1 MLSARGARWA
11 KMDYA
16 HGVQNRYDPVK
27 YPQGV
32 VMFDNAENVL
42 MQPEVTEFING
53 LSFDPSNCR
62 YGEGYTGTLRLRKAM
77 ANHLN
82 EHFAP
87 AHAVDAEQITFAAGV
102 TNLNEACALVTC
114 NPNANEAIMLGTPI
128 YGQFSL
134 DMCLRTGVELE
145 FVSVG
150 DTDQFTPACVAAFEA
165 GYEAAKA
172 RGRNIRALIICNP
185 HNPLGHCYPRETLIG
200 LLQLC
205 ARKGIHLIGDEIYAL
220 SVYDRTDRKPEVF
233 TSVLSIDF
241 SGIIDPK
248 QVHVLYGMSKDFS
261 IPGMRLGCVISQNSE
276 FNNAVRAIC
285 RFASPSQYSMHIA
298 ASFLEDQAY
307 VRSYLE
313 KARARLLQNR
323 LLAESLL
330 SAASIDFYNN
340 GNAGLFLW
348 LDLSSALP
356 LKEANGD
363 GWLAEKM
370 LSERLAKAGVTMST
384 GKAYRAPLPGRFR
397 LLFSFDEDSVRQ
409 GIQRISHAIRGESA

>member
-11 KMDYA
+11 KMEYA
-16 HGVQNRYDPVK
+16 HGVQNRYDRVK
-27 YPQGV
+27 NPQGV

-42 MQPEVTEFING
+42 MQAEVTEFING
-53 LSFDPSNCR
+53 LSFDPSNCK

-114 NPNANEAIMLGTPI
+114 NPDANETIMLGTPI

-145 FVSVG
+145 YVSVG
-150 DTDQFTPACVAAFEA
+150 VTDQFTPACVAAFEA

-185 HNPLGHCYPRETLIG
+185 HNPLGHCYPRETLVG

-205 ARKGIHLIGDEIYAL
+205 ARKGIHLISDEIYAL
-220 SVYDRTDRKPEVF
+220 SVYNRTDRKPEAF

-261 IPGMRLGCVISQNSE
+261 IPGMRLGCVISQNQE

-323 LLAESLL
+323 MLAESLL
-330 SAASIDFYNN
+330 SAASIDFYND

-356 LKEANGD
+356 LEEANGD

-397 LLFSFDEDSVRQ
+397 LLFSFDEDSVRE
-409 GIQRISHAIRGESA
+409 GIRRISSVVSGRSA